1 MTTPL
6 FSPKQPISRC
16 HAADLLLGHG
26 RRPIAIP
33 PPKSAKKSQ
42 QNGGTN
48 WQTNFSAKQVA
59 SALDL
64 SPRPQTHLPFGC
76 SVVGVMW
83 KPKISLNFQK
93 KNSSLGLYMVPEDM
107 YVSVSQWSSGI
118 CPGVKIN
125 WWRCRSQKPQQVGR
139 TKRSNHRNPT
149 NRFNSRTHCF
159 LHFCQLS

>member
-1 MTTPL
+1 
-6 FSPKQPISRC
+6 
-16 HAADLLLGHG
+16 
-26 RRPIAIP
+26 
-33 PPKSAKKSQ
+33 
-42 QNGGTN
+42 
-48 WQTNFSAKQVA
+48 
-59 SALDL
+59 
-64 SPRPQTHLPFGC
+64 
-76 SVVGVMW
+76 MW

-159 LHFCQLS
+159 LHFCQLSWGEKWFSLHKQSLPEEDECTQASTDSVSAKQIGEFTETLQISRTNGPNSETRQIGRTNRQSWPNSAADVGGPQTHSTT